1 MNEED
6 NIKQQAQQL
15 ETQIENNPTEAA
27 SELPQD
33 TPIQEEAVQAV
44 DGGKDAEVNNKIA
57 EDFIKKAGLLGGKP
71 VESKLSKKEQLEIGR
86 KELQDIED
94 DQWMN
99 NDFGIEY
106 KPTKEEKAALAEHN
120 RHLHRQNIDDMLNQT
135 FEQTGGDIEAQA
147 EEIVNSAEQNPEETV
162 NSGEQS
168 EEAKVEKEAEEIV
181 EEDEEAKKE
190 ETTNSQSSIVIP
202 RQNIGGVSNSSSST
216 PTDIDR
222 TRTVGGSFGRAFNH
236 PNINGSVSTG
246 SQGSVNT
253 SAKSNSSRIAATG
266 SMKPIEEAKNVSPA
280 VKPNATAGNR
290 TSNGG
295 TFGSGS
301 VNKSGGS
308 LIAKSPKLA
317 GGESNNQADLA
328 DEDALRQGTVK
339 QLMKRI
345 LQLDPHTRE
354 ALGFSKDGSK
364 YNEQPIDKADGE
376 VLSRIDEVLSAVGN

>member
-1 MNEED
+1 MNEEE
-6 NIKQQAQQL
+6 NTVKQQAQQL
-15 ETQIENNPTEAA
+15 ETQIESNPVEAA

-33 TPIQEEAVQAV
+33 TSIQEEAVQAI

-71 VESKLSKKEQLEIGR
+71 VESNLSKKEQLEIGR

-120 RHLHRQNIDDMLNQT
+120 KHLPRQNIDDLLNQT

-147 EEIVNSAEQNPEETV
+147 EEIVNSTEQNTEEIV

-168 EEAKVEKEAEEIV
+168 EEAEIEKQAEEII
-181 EEDEEAKKE
+181 EEDEEA
-190 ETTNSQSSIVIP
+190 NNHSAIILP
-202 RQNIGGVSNSSSST
+202 RQNIGGVSNISSST
-216 PTDIDR
+216 PTNIDR

-236 PNINGSVSTG
+236 PNINGSVSAG
-246 SQGSVNT
+246 SQGSVDT
-253 SAKSNSSRIAATG
+253 SAKSNSPRIAATG
-266 SMKPIEEAKNVSPA
+266 SMKPIEEAKNKSSA
-280 VKPNATAGNR
+280 AKPNATTRNR

-301 VNKSGGS
+301 VNKSGSS

-317 GGESNNQADLA
+317 DGESNNQADLV

-354 ALGFSKDGSK
+354 TLGFSKDGSK

-376 VLSRIDEVLSAVGN
+376 VLSHIDELLSAVGN